1 MVRFD
6 DVGSLPLPD
15 DVDRGEFSESFAD
28 LEEDSL
34 ELYREL
40 MELKLDSGLDVPCY
54 PQLRDMNDQ
63 YLSVL
68 NDNEV
73 LEEPYLVKK
82 SSAMLPEFEALDRID
97 LDLPPLKIC
106 VTGPLEITVSEFD
119 GIVYED
125 VMMNIAESLKRF
137 IDSARSFDSFDV
149 EVVSIDEPS
158 LGTNPDLNLD
168 SETLL
173 DAWGIVG
180 EGSDEVQI
188 HLHSPLYYETVC
200 RSENVDIIDIATA
213 STPEYLQDIEPEELE
228 ESGKSLR
235 IGVSRTDV
243 LSLASEF
250 NESQDVNVWKDDSNW
265 EAFLEEVERP
275 AVIEE
280 RIDKAYQRFGD
291 LIDYMGPDCGLSG
304 SKRLDLARTILENT
318 GEAIDSYF

>member
-15 DVDRGEFSESFAD
+15 DVDREEFSESFAD

-34 ELYREL
+34 ELYRDL
-40 MELKLDSGLDVPCY
+40 MELKLESGLDVPCY
-54 PQLRDMNDQ
+54 PQLREMNDQ

-68 NDNEV
+68 RDNEV
-73 LEEPYLVKK
+73 LEEPYLVEK
-82 SSAMLPEFEALDRID
+82 SSAMLPEFEALDRMD

-106 VTGPLEITVSEFD
+106 ITGPLEITISEFD
-119 GIVYED
+119 GAIYED
-125 VMMNIAESLKRF
+125 VMMNIAKSLKRF
-137 IDSARSFDSFDV
+137 VDSARSFDSFDV
-149 EVVSIDEPS
+149 EVVSVDEPS

-168 SETLL
+168 PETLL
-173 DAWGIVG
+173 EAWDIVG
-180 EGSDEVQI
+180 ECSDEVQI

-200 RSENVDIIDIATA
+200 RSENIDIIDIATA
-213 STPEYLQDIEPEELE
+213 STPEYLQDIDPEKLE
-228 ESGKSLR
+228 ESGKRLR

-250 NESQDVNVWKDDSNW
+250 NESEDVNVWKEGSDWD
-265 EAFLEEVERP
+265 EFLDEVESP
-275 AVIEE
+275 LEIEG

-291 LIDYMGPDCGLSG
+291 LIEYMGPDCGLSG

-318 GEAIDSYF
+318 GEAMDSYF